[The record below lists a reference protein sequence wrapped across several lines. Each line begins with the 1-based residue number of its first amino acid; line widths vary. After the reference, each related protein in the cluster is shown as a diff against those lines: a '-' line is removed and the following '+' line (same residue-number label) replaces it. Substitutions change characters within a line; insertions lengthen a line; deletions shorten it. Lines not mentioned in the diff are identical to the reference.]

1 MYRETLIGSARVALR
16 AALVCAFAWASIGV
30 ANADEDKPGLFE
42 VRSAEANVAGDQR
55 ILDARLQYI
64 LSSEALEALQNGI
77 GLNFVI
83 DVEVIES
90 RRFWIDNTIVELRIP
105 LQLQYH
111 ALSQRYLVRNLMT
124 DEQESF
130 ATLYSALNNLGRI
143 TDQPLIETARLRP
156 DRNYRAR
163 IRSLLSFE
171 DFSGV
176 WRRMAFWL
184 DEWHLKSDWFEWSL
198 EP

>member
-1 MYRETLIGSARVALR
+1 MRVALR
-16 AALVCAFAWASIGV
+16 LTLVCALAWLSFAGV
-30 ANADEDKPGLFE
+30 AYAQDDKPGLFE
-42 VRSAEANVAGDQR
+42 VRSAEAKPVDDVR
-55 ILDARLQYI
+55 MLDARLQYI
-64 LSSEALEALQNGI
+64 LSSEALEALDNGI

-90 RRFWIDNTIVELRIP
+90 RRFWVDKTIVELRIP

-111 ALSQRYLVRNLMT
+111 ALSQRYLVRNLRS

-143 TDQPLIETARLRP
+143 TDQPLIETALLDPSRQ
-156 DRNYRAR
+156 YRAR

-184 DEWHLKSDWFEWSL
+184 DEWHLKSDWFVWSL
-198 EP
+198 ES

>member
-1 MYRETLIGSARVALR
+1 MSVLSFLVLTGW
-16 AALVCAFAWASIGV
+16 AAAQ
-30 ANADEDKPGLFE
+30 DDKPGLFE
-42 VRSAEANVAGDQR
+42 VRSAEAKPVEDVR
-55 ILDARLQYI
+55 VLDARLQYI
-64 LSSEALEALQNGI
+64 LSSEALEALNNGI

-90 RRFWIDNTIVELRIP
+90 RRFWIDKTIVELRIP
-105 LQLQYH
+105 LQLQFH

-124 DEQESF
+124 GEQESF

-143 TDQPLIETARLRP
+143 TDQPLIEIARLRD
-156 DRNYRAR
+156 DRTYRAR

-184 DEWHLKSDWFEWSL
+184 DEWHLKSDWFVWSL
-198 EP
+198 ES